1 MKRTKI
7 FLVVALMF
15 MFSGNMI
22 SQNKRALVIGI
33 DKYELQT
40 AEPEKQEDKGI
51 ISESKPNTSRG
62 SRGSWGNLDGAVND
76 AKTMYEILI
85 TRFGFKKENIL
96 LLTDEQA
103 NRESILKSI
112 TEHLIDS
119 SAEGDIV
126 FFFYAG
132 HGSQVVNSKS
142 TEPDKK
148 DETIVPSDILLGA
161 KDIRDKELGY
171 LFNQL
176 LDKKVAL
183 TAIFDCCHSG
193 SITRGPKIPSTE
205 KTRFLPIDT
214 VDIADAMDIGA
225 SPEERG
231 ALIIT
236 AAQDHQL
243 AGESTDDRGNPHG
256 AFSLGLVD
264 VLKSAPVNE
273 SVDYLFL
280 RVKAMMQSN
289 GRNQE
294 PVLAGN
300 TERLK
305 SPLFGSPM
313 EDVSGEIK
321 VPVLRKKS
329 EGQIELQGGTASS
342 VNENCELYSVYDADT
357 VRIKVTE
364 ITGLNNC
371 FASIINGDQN
381 KIQPGDLFTVYKWA
395 APASTNLKVWISVT
409 NQTIDELVSIAGE
422 LSSINNVTGIQI
434 VNDLSKEFPT
444 HFVYWNGREWA
455 MSFPDGKIQNLGMKP
470 GKEDILK
477 KLSINNELSTK
488 LFVQYPFPVEQERSI
503 KLGEG
508 TLNNAIEIV
517 KSSAEAHYILVGRD
531 NNGKIE
537 YSWILPNIDFTD
549 TLQII
554 SMPSRT
560 DWIELN
566 KSNTDLAGNKITEQA
581 LKLGKLRAWLQ
592 LPAPPDEGYFPYRLA
607 LKDPTTGK
615 IVTSD
620 NIVRQGEAYGL
631 VLSVDEEKMAKGM
644 EKRYVYV
651 FAIDANGKSTLLYP
665 RKGMG
670 NVENRFPV
678 RPAGESEYPKEIQLG
693 KPILFR
699 VGPPYGVDTF
709 VFLTSAEAIP
719 NPDILDFSGV
729 KTRGEKQGDNPLA
742 NLLNEVGSKNR
753 GIVPET
759 PVNWSI
765 DRISIKS
772 RPK

>member
-1 MKRTKI
+1 MKNMKI
-7 FLVVALMF
+7 CLAIALLLF
-15 MFSGNMI
+15 V
-22 SQNKRALVIGI
+22 SQNILCQNRRALLIGI
-33 DKYELQT
+33 DKYEIQSS
-40 AEPEKQEDKGI
+40 EPEKQNDKGVI
-51 ISESKPNTSRG
+51 AESKPNKSRG
-62 SRGSWGNLDGAVND
+62 SRGSWSNLDGAVND
-76 AKTMYEILI
+76 AKTMCEILMN
-85 TRFGFKKENIL
+85 RFGFKKENIL

-103 NRESILKSI
+103 NRENILKSI
-112 TEHLIDS
+112 TGQLIAPS
-119 SAEGDIV
+119 SEGDIV

-176 LDKKVAL
+176 LDKKVSL

-205 KTRFLPIDT
+205 KTRFIPIDT

-243 AGESTDDRGNPHG
+243 AGESTDERGNSHG

-273 SVDYLFL
+273 SVEYLFL

-294 PVLAGN
+294 PVLAGS

-305 SPLFGSPM
+305 SPLFGSAS
-313 EDVSGEIK
+313 EDASGGIK
-321 VPVLRKKS
+321 APVLRKRG
-329 EGQIELQGGTASS
+329 EGQVELQGGTASG
-342 VNENCELYSVYDADT
+342 VNENCELFSVYDSDT

-371 FASIINGDQN
+371 YASVINGDQN
-381 KIQPGDLFTVYKWA
+381 KIQPGDLFTIYKWA
-395 APASTNLKVWISVT
+395 APASTNLKVWIPAT
-409 NQTIDELVSIAGE
+409 NQSFNE
-422 LSSINNVTGIQI
+422 LSDIAAKLSSLRNSAGIKI
-434 VNDLSKEFPT
+434 VDDISKEFPT
-444 HFVYWNGREWA
+444 HFIYWNGSEWI
-455 MSFPDGKIQNLGMKP
+455 MSYPDGKTQQLGAKP
-470 GKEDILK
+470 DKEDVLK
-477 KLSINNELSTK
+477 KLAGNKEIQIK
-488 LFVQYPFPVEQERSI
+488 LFIQFPLPQEQQKKI
-503 KLGEG
+503 NLGEG
-508 TLNNAIEIV
+508 TINNAIEIV
-517 KSSAEAHYILVGRD
+517 QSSSQAHYILVGRE
-531 NNGKIE
+531 NSGKLE
-537 YSWILPNIDFTD
+537 YSWILPDIDFSD
-549 TLQII
+549 SLQII

-560 DWIELN
+560 DWVGIDKLN
-566 KSNTDLAGNKITEQA
+566 ADIFGNKITELA

-592 LPAPPDEGYFPYRLA
+592 LPAPPDEGYFPYKLA
-607 LKDPTTGK
+607 LKDPNTGK
-615 IVTSD
+615 IVASD

-631 VLSVDEEKMAKGM
+631 VLLADEEKMQKGL

-651 FAIDANGKSTLLYP
+651 FAIDADGKSALLYP
-665 RKGMG
+665 RKGTG

-678 RPAGESEYPKEIQLG
+678 KPAGETDYPKEIQLG
-693 KPILFR
+693 KPVLFR

-709 VFLTSAEAIP
+709 IYLTSAEAIP

-729 KTRGEKQGDNPLA
+729 KTRGEKQSGNPLA
-742 NLLNEVGSKNR
+742 DLLSEVGSKNR

-772 RPK
+772 RAK